1 MTEIN
6 LNDEYLEKDVEVIPK
21 NRMILADTIT
31 LQVILIVIIAIAY
44 LLINTFSP
52 IVSNDI
58 YNTFTYHLQEL
69 AEDCY
74 KSIKTSIVNI
84 LEENSDND
92 NTAV

>member
-1 MTEIN
+1 MTETILNEEN
-6 LNDEYLEKDVEVIPK
+6 LKKDVEVIPR
-21 NRMILADTIT
+21 NRVILADTIT

-52 IVSNDI
+52 KISNDI
-58 YNTFTYHLQEL
+58 YNTFTYHLQES

-84 LEENSDND
+84 LKENSDND
-92 NTAV
+92 NTSV

>member
-21 NRMILADTIT
+21 NRVILADTIT

>member
-6 LNDEYLEKDVEVIPK
+6 LNEEYLEKDVEVIPK
-21 NRMILADTIT
+21 NRVILADTIT
-31 LQVILIVIIAIAY
+31 LQVILIVIIAIAN

-58 YNTFTYHLQEL
+58 YNTFTYHLQES

>member
-58 YNTFTYHLQEL
+58 YNTFTYHLQES